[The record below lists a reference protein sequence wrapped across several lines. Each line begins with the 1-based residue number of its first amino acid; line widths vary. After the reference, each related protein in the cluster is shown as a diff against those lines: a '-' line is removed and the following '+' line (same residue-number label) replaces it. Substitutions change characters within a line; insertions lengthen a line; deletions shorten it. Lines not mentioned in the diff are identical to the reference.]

1 MALFLPAFDRTVL
14 GNEGPY
20 DNDPKDPGG
29 ETVWGITRKY
39 QASWPG
45 WFIIDAVPPDKRA
58 AFSAEQGRIEASPL
72 NACIKSF
79 YNNGPWAGI
88 RGNEIPDQAI
98 AEELFDSAVNC
109 GVVTAVKWL
118 QRALNI
124 FNLQGLDYPDIE
136 VDGYFGQQT
145 LECLV
150 QFYAKRGPDIMLK
163 ALDAQQGMHYMQIA
177 EKNPN
182 LEKFEA
188 GWWTRRIG

>member
-1 MALFLPAFDRTVL
+1 MALFSPAFERTVL

-45 WFIIDAVPPDKRA
+45 WSIIDAIPVDRRA
-58 AFSAEQGRIEASPL
+58 AFSAEQARLEGHPL
-72 NACIKSF
+72 NVCVKSF
-79 YNNGPWAGI
+79 YLNGPWAGI
-88 RGNEIPDQAI
+88 RGNDIPDQAI

-109 GVVTAVKWL
+109 GVVRAVKWM

-124 FNLQGLDYPDIE
+124 FNRQGTDFPDID

-145 LECLV
+145 LECL
-150 QFYAKRGPDIMLK
+150 QTLYAKRGPDIIIK
-163 ALDAQQGMHYMQIA
+163 ALDAQQGMHYIEIA
-177 EKNPN
+177 ERNPV

-188 GWWTRRIG
+188 GWWARRIG